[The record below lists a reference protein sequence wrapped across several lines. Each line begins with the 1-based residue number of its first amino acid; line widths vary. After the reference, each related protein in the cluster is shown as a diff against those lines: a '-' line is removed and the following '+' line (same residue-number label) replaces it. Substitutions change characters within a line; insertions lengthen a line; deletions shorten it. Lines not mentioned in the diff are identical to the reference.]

1 MMHGNV
7 ETIFW
12 LMIVR
17 LGKTH
22 TLSRDIHTDTR
33 CLGRRLQLVGN
44 IGFSRRVQTFYKTLY
59 KTSYGTY
66 YKCFHTNKDINIL
79 MISPALS

>member
-1 MMHGNV
+1 MHGNV

-22 TLSRDIHTDTR
+22 TQSRDIHIDTR

-59 KTSYGTY
+59 KTSY
-66 YKCFHTNKDINIL
+66 KCFHTNTDINIL